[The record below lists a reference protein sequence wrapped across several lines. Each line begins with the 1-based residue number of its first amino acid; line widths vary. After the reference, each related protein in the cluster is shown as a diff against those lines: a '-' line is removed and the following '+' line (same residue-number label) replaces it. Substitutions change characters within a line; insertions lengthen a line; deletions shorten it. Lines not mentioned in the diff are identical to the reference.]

1 MRVKEAQIL
10 GILALVAAGIILI
23 CIWTGSEEQQAKDP
37 AKTVNAQQQQ
47 QQGNPQAEVES
58 VTDLNEMLRKLE
70 KDASEEQKKSS
81 GGSESKQAK
90 GSLEVGGS
98 AQKSKS
104 SGSSSGQESAQKSQ
118 GNSQSEDDIDR
129 EDTAV
134 SEQIESKEPEDVGLV
149 SKEKATGGNSDSVE
163 YVVKKGDTLAEISRK
178 FYNTSSRW
186 RDVLKA
192 NKGLISSPKG
202 LRPDMKLTIP
212 SPERVQVSSRSDKE
226 SVKQL
231 VTRTSRSGSKVYKVK
246 KGDTLYSI
254 GKKFYDDASAWRR
267 IREANSDIVDEE
279 DKITPGMKLILP

>member
-1 MRVKEAQIL
+1 
-10 GILALVAAGIILI
+10 
-23 CIWTGSEEQQAKDP
+23 
-37 AKTVNAQQQQ
+37 
-47 QQGNPQAEVES
+47 
-58 VTDLNEMLRKLE
+58 
-70 KDASEEQKKSS
+70 
-81 GGSESKQAK
+81 
-90 GSLEVGGS
+90 
-98 AQKSKS
+98 
-104 SGSSSGQESAQKSQ
+104 
-118 GNSQSEDDIDR
+118 
-129 EDTAV
+129 
-134 SEQIESKEPEDVGLV
+134 
-149 SKEKATGGNSDSVE
+149 
-163 YVVKKGDTLAEISRK
+163 VKKGDTLAEISRK

-192 NKGLISSPKG
+192 NKGLISSPTG